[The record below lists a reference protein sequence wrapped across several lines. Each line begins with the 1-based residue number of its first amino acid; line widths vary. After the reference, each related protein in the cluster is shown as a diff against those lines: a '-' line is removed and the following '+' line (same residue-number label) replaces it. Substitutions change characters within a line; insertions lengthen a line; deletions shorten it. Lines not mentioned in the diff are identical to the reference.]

1 MAGEGRPTTLVLTD
15 VESSTEL
22 WEWDRVSM
30 MEAIAIH
37 DRIMRSN
44 LRRYHGYEVS
54 LHKDLQL
61 CAYLQL
67 HYMPA

>member
-1 MAGEGRPTTLVLTD
+1 MLTD

-22 WEWDRVSM
+22 WEWDRVST

-44 LRRYHGYEVS
+44 LRLYHGYEVS
-54 LHKDLQL
+54 LHLDLQL
-61 CAYLQL
+61 CAALCAHLQL
-67 HYMPA
+67 QHVPA